1 MADKDQP
8 SQFIV
13 EWAAAVA
20 TMCPSPR
27 RALDL
32 AMGRGRHALVLAEH
46 GFRVF
51 GVDVKLDAVRDA
63 VAQASTRG
71 LVVLGW
77 CADLTEFPLARERF
91 ELVVVSR
98 YLQRDLFPS
107 LSDALTPGGVVLF
120 ETFTEAQ
127 RGRGRGPTSPDHL
140 LAPGELRAR
149 FDAFEVLFY
158 EEVVEPEAV
167 ARIVAR
173 KSG

>member
-20 TMCPSPR
+20 RTCPSPR

-51 GVDVKLDAVRDA
+51 GVDVNLDAVRDA

-71 LVVLGW
+71 LVVRGW

-127 RGRGRGPTSPDHL
+127 RGRGWGPTSRDHL
-140 LAPGELRAR
+140 LAPGELRTR
-149 FDAFEVLFY
+149 FGALEVLFY

-167 ARIVAR
+167 ARIVAK